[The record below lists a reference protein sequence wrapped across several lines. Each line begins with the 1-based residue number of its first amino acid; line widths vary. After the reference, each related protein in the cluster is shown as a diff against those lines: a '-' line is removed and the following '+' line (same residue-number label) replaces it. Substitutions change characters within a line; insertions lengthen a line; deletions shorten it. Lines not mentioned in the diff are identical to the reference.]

1 LRQNDRVR
9 EASERDALADEL
21 RQVREAARE
30 GVPAVP
36 AVLPP
41 ALGTREPTPLPPLEA
56 TQVEPVPARP
66 DNTDLNRL
74 WETAPAADGFWGR
87 VRRALRAFA
96 GQQQAFN
103 SRQVQF
109 DNDLLAYVDARL
121 DRTHRH
127 YDRVLGGYARHMQEI
142 DERHLILQEELVA
155 HVHDLVKRVDLVL
168 AASERGRLGL
178 ESGLKDV
185 RARLARLEETLRRG

>member
-1 LRQNDRVR
+1 MAEVPPVKETD
-9 EASERDALADEL
+9 EMGEEL

-30 GVPAVP
+30 QVPTQAQT
-36 AVLPP
+36 LPP
-41 ALGTREPTPLPPLEA
+41 ALPARTPTPVAPTDAPA
-56 TQVEPVPARP
+56 PMTAPARP
-66 DNTDLNRL
+66 DNADLNRL
-74 WETAPAADGFWGR
+74 WETAPAAEGFWGR

-96 GQQQAFN
+96 GRQQAFN

-121 DRTHRH
+121 DGTHRH
-127 YDRVLGGYARHMQEI
+127 YDQVLGAYARHMQEI
-142 DERHLILQEELVA
+142 DTRHLILQEELVA

-178 ESGLKDV
+178 ESSLKDV

>member
-1 LRQNDRVR
+1 MNER
-9 EASERDALADEL
+9 EELGDEL
-21 RQVREAARE
+21 RRVREAARE
-30 GVPAVP
+30 SAPA
-36 AVLPP
+36 AAQTLPP
-41 ALGTREPTPLPPLEA
+41 ALAARTPTEVPTTETPSAPPL
-56 TQVEPVPARP
+56 PARP
-66 DNTDLNRL
+66 DNAELNRM
-74 WETAPAADGFWGR
+74 WETAPAAEGFWGR

-121 DRTHRH
+121 DGTHRH
-127 YDRVLGGYARHMQEI
+127 YDQVLGAYARHMQEI
-142 DERHLILQEELVA
+142 DTRHLILQEELVA

-178 ESGLKDV
+178 ESSLKDV